1 MKFSLEAVKNYV
13 NIVED
18 DNPIHVHIVPG
29 QMVVE
34 MVWHLLKW
42 QPKVYKVKYQQPIR
56 VDEQLEI
63 RQMAHLIQVV
73 GANEETKLTI
83 RYM

>member
-42 QPKVYKVKYQQPIR
+42 QPKVYKVKYQQPIH
-56 VDEQLEI
+56 VDEPLEI
-63 RQMAHLIQVV
+63 RQTTKLIQVV
-73 GANEETKLTI
+73 GANEEIKLTI